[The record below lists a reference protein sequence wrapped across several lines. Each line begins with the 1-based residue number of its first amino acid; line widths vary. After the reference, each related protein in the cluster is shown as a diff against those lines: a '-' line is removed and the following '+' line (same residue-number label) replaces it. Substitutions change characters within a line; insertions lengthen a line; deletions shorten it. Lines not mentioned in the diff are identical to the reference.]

1 MITIYRVIS
10 YFLLFVSFFLILGVL
25 GFLLIALSNPA
36 LLLSVFV
43 AAAVVLYSF
52 SSFKFLRKGIDRQQ
66 VMKKRTKDFIK
77 VNAYVALFFAT
88 MNVTQSIAI
97 IMEPNLLKDAIN
109 QVSAIQKQ
117 DMGMSEE
124 RFLSIINQLV
134 WGILIY
140 GVALLTHVLISFK
153 LLKLYSG
160 KFTENPEG

>member
-1 MITIYRVIS
+1 
-10 YFLLFVSFFLILGVL
+10 
-25 GFLLIALSNPA
+25 
-36 LLLSVFV
+36 
-43 AAAVVLYSF
+43 
-52 SSFKFLRKGIDRQQ
+52 
-66 VMKKRTKDFIK
+66 

-153 LLKLYSG
+153 LLKLYSD
-160 KFTENPEG
+160 KFTENPDV